1 MAHLRRDIRH
11 SGGDCD
17 RRVNRQASARDIA
30 SAVARRSYGK
40 LLAYLAADMH
50 DVSAAEDALAE
61 AFAAALADW
70 PVHGC
75 PDNPESWL
83 MTVARRKG
91 IDGVRR
97 RRSGEAAAVQLETI
111 AQMHAECVDA
121 DDAEVFPDRR
131 LALLFACAHPS
142 IDVGIRAPLMLQTV
156 LGLDAKVIAS
166 AFLVSPE
173 AMCKRLGRA
182 KQKIREAR
190 IPFTIP
196 ERDAWRERLD
206 GVLAAVYAAYA
217 EGWSDPDDA
226 DLLHRDLVEEAIFL
240 ARLLVELLPQEP
252 ETLGLLAGML
262 YAEAR
267 RRARRNAQGE
277 YVPFDEQDM
286 RLWDASMIEEAEAL
300 LRRAGAFGRIG
311 RYQLE
316 AALQSAHVERR
327 RSYRSDWTPEVQLYD
342 ALYALTRSPVVALN
356 RALAIAEVQ
365 GVEAAI
371 AVIRE
376 LAADKR
382 LAEYQPYWAA
392 RAALFARVGN
402 DQEAMHAYEMAIGLA
417 RDPAVRRFLQRRQ
430 EEIAAR
436 NSRRLG

>member
-1 MAHLRRDIRH
+1 MAYLRSDRVSAGI
-11 SGGDCD
+11 GGD
-17 RRVNRQASARDIA
+17 RGVNLEASARAMA
-30 SAVARRSYGK
+30 SVVARRSYGK

-70 PVHGC
+70 PAHGC

-97 RRSGEAAAVQLETI
+97 RRSGEAAAVQLETM
-111 AQMHAECVDA
+111 AQMQAECVET
-121 DDAEVFPDRR
+121 DDAESFPDRR
-131 LALLFACAHPS
+131 LALLFACAHPA
-142 IDVGIRAPLMLQTV
+142 IEVAIRAPLMLQTV

-190 IPFTIP
+190 IPFAIP

-286 RLWDASMIEEAEAL
+286 RLWDAHMIDEAEAL
-300 LRRAGAFGRIG
+300 LRRAGSFGRIG

-316 AALQSAHVERR
+316 AALQSAHVERL
-327 RSYRSDWTPEVQLYD
+327 RSGRDDRTPEMQLYD

-356 RALAIAEVQ
+356 RALAIAEVE
-365 GVEAAI
+365 GAEAAI
-371 AVIRE
+371 VVMRE
-376 LAADKR
+376 LGGDKR
-382 LAEYQPYWAA
+382 LADYQPYWAA
-392 RAALFARVGN
+392 RAALFARIG
-402 DQEAMHAYEMAIGLA
+402 DRREAMHAYEMAIGLA

-430 EEIAAR
+430 EEVEAR
-436 NSRRLG
+436 SSPLG